1 MKWLE
6 LSFPLS
12 LMNNYGDFAFG
23 TMLKLGPVF
32 VGSDNIGGFV
42 NSGKP
47 FGTNV
52 YAGMALPIFKGKKK
66 DKDKDGVSNR
76 KDECKKV
83 AGVWEFRGC
92 PDSDGDGV
100 QDSQDACPS
109 LAGLASLKGCPDT
122 DNDGIADSDD
132 KCPAEAGLGKFGGC
146 PDTDGDNIIDSEDNC
161 PSIAGLAQFNG
172 CPDTDGDN
180 IPDKEDSCPEIKGL
194 PQFKGCPD
202 KDGDGLSDKED
213 RCPEVAGSIQNKGCP
228 DTDNDGIVDMDD
240 ECPSQAGSAQLK
252 GCPDRDMDNVADH
265 KDQCPDTF
273 GTVENKGCPLVKEPE
288 TIKVVQLTTEEAKVL
303 KEAFNNLEFET
314 GKAVLKSTSLS
325 SLEELAELL
334 NAKPAYRLLVSGHTD
349 NVGNAAANVK
359 LSKSRADAIK
369 IYLVGKGVATDKVIT
384 EGFGAKKP
392 IASNT
397 TEAGRQKN
405 RRVEM
410 KVIK

>member
-1 MKWLE
+1 
-6 LSFPLS
+6 
-12 LMNNYGDFAFG
+12 
-23 TMLKLGPVF
+23 
-32 VGSDNIGGFV
+32 
-42 NSGKP
+42 
-47 FGTNV
+47 
-52 YAGMALPIFKGKKK
+52 
-66 DKDKDGVSNR
+66 
-76 KDECKKV
+76 
-83 AGVWEFRGC
+83 
-92 PDSDGDGV
+92 
-100 QDSQDACPS
+100 
-109 LAGLASLKGCPDT
+109 
-122 DNDGIADSDD
+122 
-132 KCPAEAGLGKFGGC
+132 
-146 PDTDGDNIIDSEDNC
+146 
-161 PSIAGLAQFNG
+161 
-172 CPDTDGDN
+172 
-180 IPDKEDSCPEIKGL
+180 
-194 PQFKGCPD
+194 
-202 KDGDGLSDKED
+202 
-213 RCPEVAGSIQNKGCP
+213 
-228 DTDNDGIVDMDD
+228 MDD